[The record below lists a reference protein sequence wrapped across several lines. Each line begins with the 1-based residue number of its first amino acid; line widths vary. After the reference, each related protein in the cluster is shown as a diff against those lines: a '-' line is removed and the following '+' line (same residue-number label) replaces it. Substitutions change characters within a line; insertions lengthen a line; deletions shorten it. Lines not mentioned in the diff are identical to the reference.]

1 MTLGLM
7 AKDCEIRVDY
17 DKLRGDR
24 VRKTNEQM
32 EKDGIATLLVFDPDW
47 IRYITSTRV
56 NDWANNKLLR
66 SALMVAGQQP
76 VLYELGSAIA
86 AKKKLCPWIA
96 DRMVPSIGTWRG
108 AFPTAVGIENAKKFA
123 RMVKDHLTEFG
134 VQDEPVGIDLAEVLV
149 IRALEAEGIHVVDG
163 QQTLLDAS
171 KIKTDEE
178 VDLIETS
185 ISIVEAAFWEVVNR
199 TRPGVRESDIAGF
212 MRETMYRLGAE
223 EIQNINVISGDR
235 AYPHP
240 HDFSDRMLRM
250 GDMLYIDVVSV
261 FNGYKTCYYQTFVV
275 GKPSA
280 VQLDV
285 YQRSYDWLFDAVA
298 KVKPGVSTAEIAE
311 VWPSYEDLG
320 LSSEAEAFALQ
331 VAHGIGITHWGK
343 PVISRFFSFDH
354 PEIIEE
360 NMVMAFETYCGR
372 GNDAARIEEQFVIT
386 RDGVRQLSKFPSANL
401 ISCPCVGALLPG
413 MA

>member
-1 MTLGLM
+1 
-7 AKDCEIRVDY
+7 
-17 DKLRGDR
+17 
-24 VRKTNEQM
+24 M

-134 VQDEPVGIDLAEVLV
+134 VQDEPVGIDLAEVLM

-171 KIKTDEE
+171 KVKTDEE

-285 YQRSYDWLFDAVA
+285 YRQSYDWLFDAVA

-331 VAHGIGITHWGK
+331 VAPRHRHHPLGQAGYQSLLLLRSSGSDRGEHG
-343 PVISRFFSFDH
+343 
-354 PEIIEE
+354 
-360 NMVMAFETYCGR
+360 
-372 GNDAARIEEQFVIT
+372 
-386 RDGVRQLSKFPSANL
+386 DGVRDLLRPGQRRRPHRGTVRDHQRRRAAAQQVPLGRPD
-401 ISCPCVGALLPG
+401 LLPVRG
-413 MA
+413 CAAAGHDLMRSCVEGTDGPARR

>member
-1 MTLGLM
+1 
-7 AKDCEIRVDY
+7 
-17 DKLRGDR
+17 
-24 VRKTNEQM
+24 
-32 EKDGIATLLVFDPDW
+32 
-47 IRYITSTRV
+47 
-56 NDWANNKLLR
+56 
-66 SALMVAGQQP
+66 MVAGQQP

-108 AFPTAVGIENAKKFA
+108 AFPTAVGIENARKFA
-123 RMVKDHLTEFG
+123 KMVKDHLTEFG
-134 VQDEPVGIDLAEVLV
+134 VQDEPVGIDLAEVLM

-280 VQLDV
+280 CNWTSTSVLRLAVRRGRQGETRRQHRGDRRGVALVRGPGAVERGRGVRPAGRARHRHHPLGQAGD
-285 YQRSYDWLFDAVA
+285 QPFLLLRS
-298 KVKPGVSTAEIAE
+298 S
-311 VWPSYEDLG
+311 
-320 LSSEAEAFALQ
+320 
-331 VAHGIGITHWGK
+331 
-343 PVISRFFSFDH
+343 
-354 PEIIEE
+354 EIIEE

-372 GNDAARIEEQFVIT
+372 ATTPPASR
-386 RDGVRQLSKFPSANL
+386 SS
-401 ISCPCVGALLPG
+401 S
-413 MA
+413 

>member
-1 MTLGLM
+1 MTHGIM

-17 DKLRGDR
+17 DKLRKDR

-32 EKDGIATLLVFDPDW
+32 KKDGIATMLVFDPDW
-47 IRYITSTRV
+47 IRYITSTKI

-66 SALMVAGQQP
+66 SALMVADQDP

-86 AKKKLCPWIA
+86 AKKVLCPWIA
-96 DRMVPSIGTWRG
+96 DRIFPSIGTWRG
-108 AFPTAVGIENAKKFA
+108 AFPKPVGIENAGKFA
-123 RMVKDHLTEFG
+123 RMVKDHLTEYG
-134 VQDEPVGIDLAEVLV
+134 VQNEPVGIDLAEILMV
-149 IRALEAEGIHVVDG
+149 RALEAEGIRVVDG
-163 QQTLLDAS
+163 QQTMLDAS
-171 KIKTDEE
+171 KIKTAEE
-178 VDLIETS
+178 VELIETS

-199 TRPGVRESDIAGF
+199 TAPGVKESDIAGF

-223 EIQNINVISGDR
+223 EIQNINVISGSR
-235 AYPHP
+235 SYPHP

-275 GKPSA
+275 GKPSPL
-280 VQLDV
+280 QLDV
-285 YQRSYDWLFDAVA
+285 YKKSYDWLYDAVA
-298 KVKPGVSTAEIAE
+298 LVKPGVSTDEIAA
-311 VWPSYEDLG
+311 VWPSHKELG

-354 PEIIEE
+354 PEVIEE
-360 NMVMAFETYCGR
+360 NMVMAFETYCGE
-372 GNDAARIEEQFVIT
+372 GSDAARIEEQFVVT
-386 RDGVRQLSKFPSANL
+386 KDGVRQLSRFPSANL

-413 MA
+413 MT